1 MILCDVI
8 SFCGFSISLG
18 SVCDDLVCTSICP
31 GRVGGGILSS
41 VCSTC
46 GGLVI
51 VSIWSGCVGLEQFNS
66 VRFLVW
72 MS

>member
-1 MILCDVI
+1 MILRDVV
-8 SFCGFSISLG
+8 SFCGFSISLAL
-18 SVCDDLVCTSICP
+18 VWDELVCTSVCP
-31 GRVGGGILSS
+31 GRVGGVKLAS
-41 VCSTC
+41 VSTR
-46 GGLVI
+46 GGLVV